1 MRIVVVGAGIAG
13 LVAAGAAQRAGHH
26 VTVLERSAPGS
37 AAGAGISL
45 WGNALRALDAI
56 PAAQPPPAD
65 DFDRGIRHRRAPIEL
80 GS

>member
-13 LVAAGAAQRAGHH
+13 LVAAGAAQRAGHQ

-56 PAAQPPPAD
+56 PAAQPARVGRGTVTPPRTANP
-65 DFDRGIRHRRAPIEL
+65 RA
-80 GS
+80 